1 MGRHSGAGFH
11 FEFSIISTGTIGSLP
26 LGGCVIKMMMYFY
39 LALIGE
45 VMIGMEVM
53 GVDLICL
60 ELAYGREKVDS

>member
-1 MGRHSGAGFH
+1 
-11 FEFSIISTGTIGSLP
+11 
-26 LGGCVIKMMMYFY
+26 MMMYFY

-60 ELAYGREKVDS
+60 ELAYEREKVDS